1 MSLRSYGQH
10 DPIVEYRIEG
20 FNMFDEMVASIRED
34 TVHMLL
40 TIEVR
45 QPGVQPQRQQVAQPT
60 GEGAPARAGAKGS
73 APIRVTKIGRNDPCP
88 CGSGL
93 KWKKCT
99 CKEVSI
105 DIRIGPD
112 KHTNSGAVGGFGAA
126 AAPLCFGGISGQVQN
141 AGVLSD
147 APGKERGN
155 GKEYGGISLCAAADG
170 AGFVRLPV
178 FGAGLR
184 AAAAGRLRL
193 PWALLISGIVYA
205 GSMQFVLVG
214 LLGGGFASL
223 ASVALTTLSV
233 NSRHLF
239 YGLSFLDTFRQMG
252 RAKPYMIFSLSD
264 ETYSLQCSVQ
274 IPEQLNANRTRLW
287 ISALDQGYWVAGSV
301 AGAALGSVLP
311 FDLTG
316 IDFAMTALFVVIFV
330 DQWRAAKSHLP
341 AVAGLVFGLVWL
353 LVLGPDRFLLPAL
366 VCTVLALAACRGRLD
381 ADTAG
386 RKEVRR

>member
-1 MSLRSYGQH
+1 MAEFRFALRQTAPVLCGYLFLGLAFGLLLQQAGYG
-10 DPIVEYRIEG
+10 
-20 FNMFDEMVASIRED
+20 
-34 TVHMLL
+34 
-40 TIEVR
+40 
-45 QPGVQPQRQQVAQPT
+45 
-60 GEGAPARAGAKGS
+60 
-73 APIRVTKIGRNDPCP
+73 
-88 CGSGL
+88 
-93 KWKKCT
+93 W
-99 CKEVSI
+99 
-105 DIRIGPD
+105 
-112 KHTNSGAVGGFGAA
+112 
-126 AAPLCFGGISGQVQN
+126 
-141 AGVLSD
+141 
-147 APGKERGN
+147 
-155 GKEYGGISLCAAADG
+155 
-170 AGFVRLPV
+170 
-178 FGAGLR
+178 
-184 AAAAGRLRL
+184 

-214 LLGGGFASL
+214 LLGGGFA
-223 ASVALTTLSV
+223 ALTTLSV

-353 LVLGPDRFLLPAL
+353 AVLGPDRFLLPAL
-366 VCTVLALAACRGRLD
+366 VCTVLALAA
-381 ADTAG
+381 G